1 MTRLSNTLRPTPVA
15 LLFAHLL
22 VITSLACGEPAG
34 DGTGEPS
41 AAAVATTAADSAG
54 ESDVVVLDTTSIRLG
69 GIRVATVDS
78 VTTSGLQVTGS
89 IAYDANRVSHVGSRT
104 DSRVLTVRADLGS
117 RVASGA
123 ALAILESAD
132 VGQLRAEERQGEE
145 LVAIARENFAREQR
159 LEAQGI
165 SSRKELLLAEA
176 ELRRS
181 EAALRSTEER
191 LAVLGAAHD
200 HGAGAAYSL
209 VAPIAG
215 TVVGRNASLG
225 EVVGPSDVLFTVAD
239 LSVVWIEL
247 DIFERDL
254 SRVRAGQSVVV
265 TVTAYP
271 GRRFPGRLAYV
282 GEILDPTKRTVRA
295 RVEVPNANA
304 SLKPGM
310 FATASIQVGG
320 GGPAMAVVPQ
330 AAVQEVGGRK
340 VVFVPGDAPGEFRP
354 VPVVVG
360 ETVDGDRVTIL
371 SGLRPGSHFVVTGA
385 FALRS
390 ELAKGEIGEHGH

>member
-1 MTRLSNTLRPTPVA
+1 MTRLSNTLRPTSVA
-15 LLFAHLL
+15 LLLAYLL
-22 VITSLACGEPAG
+22 VFTSLACGEPAAEG
-34 DGTGEPS
+34 SGEPS
-41 AAAVATTAADSAG
+41 AAAGATAAADSTA

-78 VTTSGLQVTGS
+78 ITTSGLQVTGS
-89 IAYDANRVSHVGSRT
+89 ITYDANRVSHVGSRT

-200 HGAGAAYSL
+200 HGAGAEYSL
-209 VAPIAG
+209 VAPFAG
-215 TVVGRNASLG
+215 TVVARNASLG
-225 EVVGPSDVLFTVAD
+225 EVVGPADVLFTVAD

-271 GRRFPGRLAYV
+271 GRRFPGRVAYV
-282 GEILDPTKRTVRA
+282 GEILDTTKRTVRA
-295 RVEVPNANA
+295 RVEVPNANTA
-304 SLKPGM
+304 LKPGM

-330 AAVQEVGGRK
+330 AAVQEVDGRQ

-354 VPVVVG
+354 VPVEVG
-360 ETVDGDRVTIL
+360 EAVDGGRVIIL
-371 SGLRPGSHFVVTGA
+371 SGLRPGSRFVVTGA

-390 ELAKGEIGEHGH
+390 ELAKGEIGEHGD